1 MSRDLD
7 LSALTRSQR
16 VIVCCGSGGVGKTT
30 SAAALGVLAA
40 KQGRR
45 VQVMTIDPARRLAQ
59 AMGLEE
65 LTNDPQAVPL
75 EAEGELSA
83 LMLDS
88 KRTFD
93 RLVETYAPNPRV
105 RDAIFRNNYY
115 QQLSSSLGGSRELV
129 AMERVLEAIN
139 AQSHDLLIVDTPPS
153 HHALDFLE
161 APQRIVNLLDGALTR
176 ALVRPYGLAA
186 RAQFNFFRQSSAAA
200 LKFMERLTGV
210 EMLADLSDFLLAFS
224 SMFDGFKERSHQVQ
238 RLMRDPGT
246 SFLLVCAPEPAS
258 LRQVD
263 QFAARLQTDGMA
275 IAGVLANRLSP
286 DPGWRSDAAGV
297 ALSPADAAMVDQ
309 HGDAGFSSVPLSTR
323 LARSL
328 EMATAAHAADV
339 EALQRVAQGRLPL
352 HTVPRFDHDLHSMTD
367 LEAFASWLLPGQL
380 QP

>member
-1 MSRDLD
+1 LSPALD
-7 LSALTRSQR
+7 LSALVRSQQ

-59 AMGLEE
+59 AMGLET
-65 LTNDPQAVPL
+65 LTNDPQPVPL
-75 EAEGELSA
+75 AAEGELSA

-93 RLVETYAPNPRV
+93 RLVETYAPSDRA
-105 RDAIFRNNYY
+105 REAILANNYY
-115 QQLSSSLGGSRELV
+115 QQLSTSLGGSRELV
-129 AMERVLEAIN
+129 AMERVLEAVN
-139 AQSHDLLIVDTPPS
+139 AGSHDLLVVDTPPS

-161 APQRIVNLLDGALTR
+161 APRRIVNLLEGSLTR

-224 SMFDGFKERSHQVQ
+224 SMFEGFKERSHQVQ
-238 RLMRDPGT
+238 ALMKRPGT
-246 SFLLVCAPEPAS
+246 SFLLVCAPEPGS
-258 LRQVD
+258 LRQVN
-263 QFAARLQTDGMA
+263 QFAERLNAEGMA
-275 IAGVLANRLSP
+275 IAGVLANRVSP
-286 DPGWRSDAAGV
+286 DPGWQGGSEAAALSATDAAEVDAYSDRLFASQPLSRRICQSLDIAV
-297 ALSPADAAMVDQ
+297 AL
-309 HGDAGFSSVPLSTR
+309 
-323 LARSL
+323 
-328 EMATAAHAADV
+328 HAADML
-339 EALQRVAQGRLPL
+339 ALNEVSRGQLPL
-352 HTVPRFDHDLHSMTD
+352 HTVPRFDHDLHSMAD
-367 LEAFASWLLPGQL
+367 LEAFADRLLPGQP